1 MPLYGFKVN
10 NQKDQLAITNLLMQS
25 NNIQTKDYTAYAQ
38 YQITDVALKPR
49 DVRPSQPRRWS
60 LGVNTSLLGF
70 NDPNGQAL
78 WFDTDSD
85 NALGDGYITYDLPA
99 NEFANM
105 IKAGLYVNPEEYVE
119 KLKQD
124 LKKQT
129 FYRQSKVH
137 LMQFIL
143 PDNHLQIAVGDLRMK
158 QDTGRIYYVGRDLQN
173 YCQLDS
179 SVQSDFQNVLN
190 KSLDKLSKNPIS
202 VSLEE
207 TRAKSQEVQQ
217 QVDVPDL
224 PTVSINSEIDL
235 SSTANPEVSEVGS
248 SVVDSV
254 VDSNMQAVDSNLVES
269 STPSSASVLNFNDL
283 MRQLNLQRA
292 SAEHIRGAQRQTH
305 AYVDDFADALA
316 NSNETNSQRSQ
327 VRRRQRVEDNSIN
340 TVNNN
345 QNNITSS
352 KSSVDDGLER

>member
-1 MPLYGFKVN
+1 M
-10 NQKDQLAITNLLMQS
+10 
-25 NNIQTKDYTAYAQ
+25 
-38 YQITDVALKPR
+38 
-49 DVRPSQPRRWS
+49 
-60 LGVNTSLLGF
+60 
-70 NDPNGQAL
+70 
-78 WFDTDSD
+78 WFDTDAD
-85 NALGDGYITYDLPA
+85 NVLGDGYITYDLPA

-119 KLKQD
+119 KLKQY

-158 QDTGRIYYVGRDLQN
+158 QDTGRIYYVGRDLQK

-190 KSLDKLSKNPIS
+190 KSLDKLAKNPIS

-207 TRAKSQEVQQ
+207 TRAKSQEAQQ

-248 SVVDSV
+248 SVVDSSV
-254 VDSNMQAVDSNLVES
+254 QSVDSNLVES
-269 STPSSASVLNFNDL
+269 AAPSSASVLNFNDL

-316 NSNETNSQRSQ
+316 NSNEANSQRSQ
-327 VRRRQRVEDNSIN
+327 VRRRQRVEDNNVN

-345 QNNITSS
+345 QNKITSS
-352 KSSVDDGLER
+352 KPSVNDGLER